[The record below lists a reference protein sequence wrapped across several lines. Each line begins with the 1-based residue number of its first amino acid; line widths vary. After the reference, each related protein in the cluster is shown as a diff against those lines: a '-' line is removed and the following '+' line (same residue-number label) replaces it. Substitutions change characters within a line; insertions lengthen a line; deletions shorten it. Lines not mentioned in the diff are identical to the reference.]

1 MPHSDFTIESLAAHL
16 HLTPQQVIR
25 LADRDKLPGRKVGG
39 KWVFSR
45 ADIHHW
51 FEDRIGL
58 SDEGEL
64 VEVEDVLGRSA
75 STGEEFEITVSELLL
90 PEAIAVPLAART
102 QGSVIRGMVDM
113 VAQTGMLWDPEK
125 MTEAILA
132 REKMYPTA
140 LGNGVALLHPRR
152 PMASILG
159 QPLVALGITA
169 SGIPFG
175 GGCGMLTDVFFLIC
189 SVDDRGHLQTLARLS
204 RMITSSGLLD
214 ELRAVPDAQTAHRL
228 IVEADRDLSN

>member
-16 HLTPQQVIR
+16 HLTPQQITR

-39 KWVFSR
+39 RWVFSR

-64 VEVEDVLGRSA
+64 VEVEGVLERSRT
-75 STGEEFEITVSELLL
+75 SSENFEFAVGELLL

-125 MTEAILA
+125 MTEAISA

-159 QPLVALGITA
+159 QPLIALGITP

-175 GGCGMLTDVFFLIC
+175 GGRGMLTDVFFLIC

-204 RMITSSGLLD
+204 RMITASGVLD
-214 ELRAVPDAQTAHRL
+214 ELRAAPDAQTAHRL
-228 IVEADRDLSN
+228 IVEADRDLST

>member
-16 HLTPQQVIR
+16 HLTPQQVCR

-39 KWVFSR
+39 RWVFSR

-64 VEVEDVLGRSA
+64 VEVEGVLGRSPA
-75 STGEEFEITVSELLL
+75 TGENFDVTVSELLL

-140 LGNGVALLHPRR
+140 LENGVALLHPRR
-152 PMASILG
+152 PMTSILG
-159 QPLVALGITA
+159 QSLIALGVTP

-175 GGCGMLTDVFFLIC
+175 GGRGMLTDVFFLIC
-189 SVDDRGHLQTLARLS
+189 SVDDRGHLQSLARLS
-204 RMITSSGLLD
+204 RVITAPDVLD
-214 ELRAVPDAQTAHRL
+214 ELRAATNPQTAHRL
-228 IVEADRDLSN
+228 IVEADRSLSN

>member
-1 MPHSDFTIESLAAHL
+1 MPHTDFTIETLAAHL
-16 HLTPQQVIR
+16 HLTPQQVTR
-25 LADRDKLPGRKVGG
+25 LADRDKLPGRKVSG
-39 KWVFSR
+39 KWVFSK

-64 VEVEDVLGRSA
+64 VEVEGVLERSA
-75 STGEEFEITVSELLL
+75 KTNDNLEFTVGELLL

-113 VAQTGMLWDPEK
+113 VVQAGILWDPDK

-132 REKMYPTA
+132 REKMHPTA
-140 LGNGVALLHPRR
+140 LENGVALLHPRR
-152 PMASILG
+152 PMSSILG
-159 QPLVALGITA
+159 QPLIALGITP

-175 GGCGMLTDVFFLIC
+175 GGRGMLTDIFFFIC
-189 SVDDRGHLQTLARLS
+189 SVDDRGHLQALTRLS
-204 RMITSSGLLD
+204 RMITATGVLD
-214 ELRAVPDAQTAHRL
+214 ELRAAPDAQTAHRL
-228 IVEADRDLSN
+228 IVETDRNMSN